1 MIGYVTIGTND
12 FDNALA
18 FYDAL
23 FESIGVKQLWKHGSM
38 AAWARSREDTA
49 FCLIAPYDGEA
60 ATAGNGVMVALKMQN
75 SEQVD
80 TLYARAIALGAKDE
94 GEPGPRGDSG
104 FYGAYFRDLEGNKL
118 NAYIPG

>member
-12 FDNALA
+12 FDDALA

-23 FESIGVKQLWKHGSM
+23 FESIGVQRLWKHGSM
-38 AAWARSREDTA
+38 AAWARSREDVA
-49 FCLIAPYDGEA
+49 FCLIEPYDGETA
-60 ATAGNGVMVALKMQN
+60 KAGNGVMVALKMED
-75 SEQVD
+75 SAQVD
-80 TLYARAIALGAKDE
+80 TLYARAIELGAKDE
-94 GEPGPRGDSG
+94 GEPGPRGENG